1 MLFRSYAG
9 AIRNYVLT
17 RENVIPVSNH
27 IGRRIPNKQM
37 SRVPVFDILSINQR
51 HANLDV
57 QKTTVFNWI
66 SDDLDWVDR
75 LVSERE
81 LCPWVISKCFG
92 D

>member
-1 MLFRSYAG
+1 
-9 AIRNYVLT
+9 
-17 RENVIPVSNH
+17 
-27 IGRRIPNKQM
+27 M

-57 QKTTVFNWI
+57 QKTLVFNRI